1 MKSKKDNANAAS
13 NCESCVYFEYD
24 EELDSDVCTV
34 DLDEDEYARYLSGK
48 NQACP
53 YYKYY
58 DEYKSVR
65 NQN

>member
-1 MKSKKDNANAAS
+1 MSAKKNESPSAAA
-13 NCESCVYFEYD
+13 CESCVYFEYD

-34 DLDEDEYARYLSGK
+34 DFDQDEYARYISGT
-48 NQACP
+48 NSACP